1 MAGSIRIC
9 LIAEGFTEDLV
20 TCVDSITANTKTPI
34 SIYAN
39 GKSNWISPDQFDS
52 KQVSLTQEKNP
63 LGWGNVINHFLNT
76 FSEDYL
82 LIMDTSTTFTADP
95 IAQTLNSLEA
105 GYQGVGWKGGLVNLE
120 DEWRTTTDKGAGE
133 VDVLFG
139 YYFALDRKFAISAGG
154 ANPSAKYYR
163 NADLELSLAIRDAG
177 GKLMQI
183 DLPLSQGRHHGYHD
197 VDPDYRDKNSR
208 KNYQRILDRFR
219 GKNEILSPR
228 RQAYLMEQLS
238 NFTTL
243 KVGGPAQKI
252 VHAHTEDELVEFVKA
267 ADKAGEKVLIL
278 GGGSNLLISDA
289 GFAGT
294 VIRVESKGNALDYD
308 ACSGG
313 MIEVSA
319 GEDWDKFVELTI
331 EKGFADLESL
341 SGIPGTVGGAP
352 IQNIGAYGHEVSE
365 TIARVKAYDRK
376 KGEVI
381 TFTNEQCHFSYRNSA
396 FKEDAGRYV
405 ILNVTFQLRKGEMSL
420 PITYAELA
428 NYLSVNLGDR
438 APVMKVR
445 QAVLELRGR
454 KGMLINSSDV
464 NSNSAGSFFVN
475 PILTKEIA
483 DKLPADAPRWPQSD
497 GRVKTSA
504 AWLMEHAGVNKGEK
518 LAGAQ
523 ISSKHVLALT
533 NSGDATA
540 DNIIELAKMARA
552 KVFEKFGIKLEAEVQ
567 LVGLDL
573 N

>member
-1 MAGSIRIC
+1 M
-9 LIAEGFTEDLV
+9 
-20 TCVDSITANTKTPI
+20 
-34 SIYAN
+34 
-39 GKSNWISPDQFDS
+39 
-52 KQVSLTQEKNP
+52 
-63 LGWGNVINHFLNT
+63 
-76 FSEDYL
+76 
-82 LIMDTSTTFTADP
+82 
-95 IAQTLNSLEA
+95 EA
-105 GYQGVGWKGGLVNLE
+105 
-120 DEWRTTTDKGAGE
+120 
-133 VDVLFG
+133 
-139 YYFALDRKFAISAGG
+139 
-154 ANPSAKYYR
+154 
-163 NADLELSLAIRDAG
+163 
-177 GKLMQI
+177 
-183 DLPLSQGRHHGYHD
+183 
-197 VDPDYRDKNSR
+197 
-208 KNYQRILDRFR
+208 
-219 GKNEILSPR
+219 
-228 RQAYLMEQLS
+228 LS

-267 ADKAGEKVLIL
+267 ADKAGEQVLIL

-319 GEDWDKFVELTI
+319 GEDWDKFVSSTI

-341 SGIPGTVGGAP
+341 SGIPGTIGGAP

-365 TIARVKAYDRK
+365 TIARVKAYDRT
-376 KGEVI
+376 KGEVT
-381 TFTNEQCHFSYRNSA
+381 TFTNEQCRFSYRNSV
-396 FKEDAGRYV
+396 FKAEAGRYV
-405 ILNVTFQLRKGEMSL
+405 ILNVTFQLRKGEQSL

-428 NYLSVNLGDR
+428 KFLSINIGDR
-438 APVMKVR
+438 APVVEVR
-445 QAVLELRGR
+445 KAVLQLRGR
-454 KGMLINSSDV
+454 KGMLIDAGDV

-475 PILTKEIA
+475 PILNKEIA
-483 DKLPADAPRWPQSD
+483 DMLPANAPRWPQTD

-523 ISSKHVLALT
+523 ISNKHVLALT

-540 DNIIELAKMARA
+540 GDIVKLAKMARA
-552 KVFEKFGIKLEAEVQ
+552 KVFEKFGVKLEAEVQ

>member
-1 MAGSIRIC
+1 M
-9 LIAEGFTEDLV
+9 
-20 TCVDSITANTKTPI
+20 
-34 SIYAN
+34 
-39 GKSNWISPDQFDS
+39 
-52 KQVSLTQEKNP
+52 
-63 LGWGNVINHFLNT
+63 
-76 FSEDYL
+76 
-82 LIMDTSTTFTADP
+82 
-95 IAQTLNSLEA
+95 EA
-105 GYQGVGWKGGLVNLE
+105 
-120 DEWRTTTDKGAGE
+120 
-133 VDVLFG
+133 
-139 YYFALDRKFAISAGG
+139 
-154 ANPSAKYYR
+154 
-163 NADLELSLAIRDAG
+163 
-177 GKLMQI
+177 
-183 DLPLSQGRHHGYHD
+183 
-197 VDPDYRDKNSR
+197 
-208 KNYQRILDRFR
+208 
-219 GKNEILSPR
+219 
-228 RQAYLMEQLS
+228 LS

-267 ADKAGEKVLIL
+267 ADKAGEQVLIL

-319 GEDWDKFVELTI
+319 GEDWDKFVALTI

-341 SGIPGTVGGAP
+341 SGIPGTIGGAP

-365 TIARVKAYDRK
+365 TIARVKAYDRT
-376 KGEVI
+376 KGEI
-381 TFTNEQCHFSYRNSA
+381 TTFTNEQCRFSYRNSV
-396 FKEDAGRYV
+396 FKAEAGRYV
-405 ILNVTFQLRKGEMSL
+405 ILNVTFQLRKGEQSL

-428 NYLSVNLGDR
+428 KFLAINIGDR
-438 APVMKVR
+438 APVVEVR
-445 QAVLELRGR
+445 KAVLQLRGR
-454 KGMLINSSDV
+454 KGMLIDAGDV

-475 PILTKEIA
+475 PILNKEIA
-483 DKLPADAPRWPQSD
+483 DKLPADAPRWPQTD

-504 AWLMEHAGVNKGEK
+504 AWLMEHAGVSKGEK

-540 DNIIELAKMARA
+540 GDIVELAKMARA
-552 KVFEKFGIKLEAEVQ
+552 KVFEKFGVKLEAEVQ

>member
-1 MAGSIRIC
+1 M
-9 LIAEGFTEDLV
+9 
-20 TCVDSITANTKTPI
+20 
-34 SIYAN
+34 
-39 GKSNWISPDQFDS
+39 
-52 KQVSLTQEKNP
+52 
-63 LGWGNVINHFLNT
+63 
-76 FSEDYL
+76 
-82 LIMDTSTTFTADP
+82 
-95 IAQTLNSLEA
+95 EA
-105 GYQGVGWKGGLVNLE
+105 
-120 DEWRTTTDKGAGE
+120 
-133 VDVLFG
+133 
-139 YYFALDRKFAISAGG
+139 
-154 ANPSAKYYR
+154 
-163 NADLELSLAIRDAG
+163 
-177 GKLMQI
+177 
-183 DLPLSQGRHHGYHD
+183 
-197 VDPDYRDKNSR
+197 
-208 KNYQRILDRFR
+208 
-219 GKNEILSPR
+219 
-228 RQAYLMEQLS
+228 LS

-267 ADKAGEKVLIL
+267 ADKAGEQVLIL

-319 GEDWDKFVELTI
+319 GEDWDKFVALTI

-341 SGIPGTVGGAP
+341 SGIPGTIGGAP

-365 TIARVKAYDRK
+365 TIARVKAYDRT
-376 KGEVI
+376 KGEI
-381 TFTNEQCHFSYRNSA
+381 TTFTNEQCRFSYRNSV
-396 FKEDAGRYV
+396 FKAEAGRYV
-405 ILNVTFQLRKGEMSL
+405 ILNVTFQLRKGEQSL

-428 NYLSVNLGDR
+428 KFLSINIGDR
-438 APVMKVR
+438 APVVEVR
-445 QAVLELRGR
+445 KAVLQLRGR
-454 KGMLINSSDV
+454 KGMLIDAGDV

-475 PILTKEIA
+475 PILNKEIA
-483 DKLPADAPRWPQSD
+483 DKLPVEAPRWPQTD

-523 ISSKHVLALT
+523 ISNKHVLALT

-540 DNIIELAKMARA
+540 GDIVELAKMARA
-552 KVFEKFGIKLEAEVQ
+552 KVFEKFGVKLEAEVQ

>member
-1 MAGSIRIC
+1 M
-9 LIAEGFTEDLV
+9 
-20 TCVDSITANTKTPI
+20 
-34 SIYAN
+34 
-39 GKSNWISPDQFDS
+39 
-52 KQVSLTQEKNP
+52 
-63 LGWGNVINHFLNT
+63 
-76 FSEDYL
+76 
-82 LIMDTSTTFTADP
+82 
-95 IAQTLNSLEA
+95 EA
-105 GYQGVGWKGGLVNLE
+105 
-120 DEWRTTTDKGAGE
+120 
-133 VDVLFG
+133 
-139 YYFALDRKFAISAGG
+139 
-154 ANPSAKYYR
+154 
-163 NADLELSLAIRDAG
+163 
-177 GKLMQI
+177 
-183 DLPLSQGRHHGYHD
+183 
-197 VDPDYRDKNSR
+197 
-208 KNYQRILDRFR
+208 
-219 GKNEILSPR
+219 
-228 RQAYLMEQLS
+228 LS

-267 ADKAGEKVLIL
+267 ADKAGEQVLIL

-319 GEDWDKFVELTI
+319 GEDWDKFVALTI

-341 SGIPGTVGGAP
+341 SGIPGTIGGAP

-365 TIARVKAYDRK
+365 TIARVKAYDRT
-376 KGEVI
+376 KGEI
-381 TFTNEQCHFSYRNSA
+381 TTFTNEQCRFSYRNSV
-396 FKEDAGRYV
+396 FKAEAGRYV
-405 ILNVTFQLRKGEMSL
+405 ILNVTFQLRKGEHSL

-428 NYLSVNLGDR
+428 KFLSINIGDR
-438 APVMKVR
+438 APVVEVR
-445 QAVLELRGR
+445 KAVLQLRGR
-454 KGMLINSSDV
+454 KGMLIDAGDV

-475 PILTKEIA
+475 PILNKEIA
-483 DKLPADAPRWPQSD
+483 DKLPADAPRWPQTD

-504 AWLMEHAGVNKGEK
+504 AWLMEHAGVSKGEK

-540 DNIIELAKMARA
+540 GDIVELAKMARA
-552 KVFEKFGIKLEAEVQ
+552 KVFEKFGVKLEAEVQ